1 MKQEIRIGTRGSK
14 LALWQANYIK
24 LYLEKN
30 FLDISTSIHVIQT
43 RGDMNLKDDL
53 SSLGGK
59 GAFVKEIQKA
69 LIENEIDIAVHSYKD
84 LPAERPSELE
94 IISVSPREDERDV
107 LISKNKQVFKDLNHN
122 STIGTGSL
130 RRNEQIKLIRDDLE
144 YVPIR
149 GNIDTRINKVLN
161 NELDGII
168 IAAAGVIRLSLS
180 KYISNFFKVDEIVPP
195 PLQGFIAVEARADF
209 NSKNI
214 FQGLSNPID
223 KIIAQYEY
231 NALTQLN
238 GSCDLPFGFNLK
250 YIDNGFDCSYFLK
263 TSDNI
268 ISGSEY
274 FKEGDIEK
282 NFQNIISKL
291 KNHI

>member
-43 RGDMNLKDDL
+43 MGDMNLKDDL

-180 KYISNFFKVDEIVPP
+180 KYISNFFKVDEIVPS
-195 PLQGFIAVEARADF
+195 PLQGFIAVEAKADF

-214 FQGLSNPID
+214 FQGLCNPID
-223 KIIAQYEY
+223 KIVAQYEY

-250 YIDNGFDCSYFLK
+250 YINNGFDCSYFLK

-282 NFQNIISKL
+282 NFKNIISKL

>member
-30 FLDISTSIHVIQT
+30 FLDISTSIRVIQT

-107 LISKNKQVFKDLNHN
+107 LISKNKQDFKDLNHN

-195 PLQGFIAVEARADF
+195 PLQGFIAVEAKADF

-214 FQGLSNPID
+214 FQGLCNPID
-223 KIIAQYEY
+223 KIVAQYEY

-250 YIDNGFDCSYFLK
+250 YINNGFDCNYFLK

>member
-53 SSLGGK
+53 SNLGGK

-84 LPAERPSELE
+84 LPAESPSELE

-107 LISKNKQVFKDLNHN
+107 LISKNKQVFNDLNHN

-130 RRNEQIKLIRDDLE
+130 RRNEQIKLIRNDLE

-161 NELDGII
+161 NELDAII

-250 YIDNGFDCSYFLK
+250 YIDNGFGCSYFLK

>member
-43 RGDMNLKDDL
+43 KGDMNLKDDL

-250 YIDNGFDCSYFLK
+250 YINNGFDCSYFLK

-282 NFQNIISKL
+282 NFKNIISKL

>member
-24 LYLEKN
+24 LYLENN

-195 PLQGFIAVEARADF
+195 PLQGFIAVEAKTDF
-209 NSKNI
+209 ISKNI
-214 FQGLSNPID
+214 FQGLCNPID
-223 KIIAQYEY
+223 KIVAQYEY

-250 YIDNGFDCSYFLK
+250 YINNGFDCSYFLK

-282 NFQNIISKL
+282 NFKNIISKL

>member
-107 LISKNKQVFKDLNHN
+107 LISKNKQVFNDLNHN

-195 PLQGFIAVEARADF
+195 PLQGFIAVEAKADF
-209 NSKNI
+209 NSKN
-214 FQGLSNPID
+214 
-223 KIIAQYEY
+223 
-231 NALTQLN
+231 AL
-238 GSCDLPFGFNLK
+238 
-250 YIDNGFDCSYFLK
+250 
-263 TSDNI
+263 
-268 ISGSEY
+268 
-274 FKEGDIEK
+274 K
-282 NFQNIISKL
+282 NFKY
-291 KNHI
+291 

>member
-30 FLDISTSIHVIQT
+30 FLDISTSIRVIQT

-195 PLQGFIAVEARADF
+195 PLQGFIAVEAKADF

-214 FQGLSNPID
+214 FQGLCNPID
-223 KIIAQYEY
+223 KIVAQYEY

-250 YIDNGFDCSYFLK
+250 YINNGFDCSYFLK

-282 NFQNIISKL
+282 NFKNIISKL

>member
-43 RGDMNLKDDL
+43 KGDMNLKDDL

-180 KYISNFFKVDEIVPP
+180 KHISNFFKVDEIVPP
-195 PLQGFIAVEARADF
+195 PLQGFIAVEAKADF

-214 FQGLSNPID
+214 FQGLCNPID
-223 KIIAQYEY
+223 KIVAQYEY

-250 YIDNGFDCSYFLK
+250 YINNGFDCSYFLK

-282 NFQNIISKL
+282 NFKNIISKL

>member
-107 LISKNKQVFKDLNHN
+107 LISKNKQVFNDLNHN

-161 NELDGII
+161 NELDAII

-195 PLQGFIAVEARADF
+195 PLQGFIAVEAKTDF
-209 NSKNI
+209 ISKNI
-214 FQGLSNPID
+214 FQGLCNPID
-223 KIIAQYEY
+223 KIVAQYEY

-282 NFQNIISKL
+282 NFKNIISKL

>member
-30 FLDISTSIHVIQT
+30 FIDISTSIHVIQT
-43 RGDMNLKDDL
+43 KGDMNLKDDL

-84 LPAERPSELE
+84 LPAESPSELE

-107 LISKNKQVFKDLNHN
+107 LISKNKQVFNDLNHN

-130 RRNEQIKLIRDDLE
+130 RRNEQIKLIRNDLE

-161 NELDGII
+161 NELDAII

-282 NFQNIISKL
+282 NFKNIISKL

>member
-84 LPAERPSELE
+84 LPAERPSGLE

-195 PLQGFIAVEARADF
+195 PLQGFIAVEAKTDF
-209 NSKNI
+209 ISKNI
-214 FQGLSNPID
+214 FQGLCNPID
-223 KIIAQYEY
+223 KIVAQYEY

-250 YIDNGFDCSYFLK
+250 YINNGFDCSYFLK

>member
-43 RGDMNLKDDL
+43 KGDMNLKDDL

-84 LPAERPSELE
+84 LPAESPSELE

-107 LISKNKQVFKDLNHN
+107 LISKNKQVFNDLNHN

-161 NELDGII
+161 NELDAII

-214 FQGLSNPID
+214 FQRLSNPID

>member
-43 RGDMNLKDDL
+43 KGDMSLKDDL
-53 SSLGGK
+53 SSLRGK

-84 LPAERPSELE
+84 LPAESPSELE

-107 LISKNKQVFKDLNHN
+107 LISKNKQVFNDLNHN

-161 NELDGII
+161 NELDAII

-180 KYISNFFKVDEIVPP
+180 KHISNFFKVDEIVPP

-209 NSKNI
+209 NSKKI
-214 FQGLSNPID
+214 FQRLSNPID

>member
-122 STIGTGSL
+122 STIGTGILS
-130 RRNEQIKLIRDDLE
+130 RNELIK
-144 YVPIR
+144 
-149 GNIDTRINKVLN
+149 
-161 NELDGII
+161 
-168 IAAAGVIRLSLS
+168 
-180 KYISNFFKVDEIVPP
+180 
-195 PLQGFIAVEARADF
+195 
-209 NSKNI
+209 
-214 FQGLSNPID
+214 
-223 KIIAQYEY
+223 
-231 NALTQLN
+231 
-238 GSCDLPFGFNLK
+238 
-250 YIDNGFDCSYFLK
+250 
-263 TSDNI
+263 
-268 ISGSEY
+268 
-274 FKEGDIEK
+274 
-282 NFQNIISKL
+282 
-291 KNHI
+291 

>member
-30 FLDISTSIHVIQT
+30 FLDISTSIKVIQT

-161 NELDGII
+161 NELDAII
-168 IAAAGVIRLSLS
+168 IAAAGVIRLNLS
-180 KYISNFFKVDEIVPP
+180 KYISNFFKVDEIVPS
-195 PLQGFIAVEARADF
+195 PLQGFIAIEAKTDF

-214 FQGLSNPID
+214 FRRLCNPID

-231 NALTQLN
+231 NALNQLN

-250 YIDNGFDCSYFLK
+250 YINNGFDCSYFLK

-268 ISGSEY
+268 ITGTEY
-274 FKEGDIEK
+274 FKKEDIEK
-282 NFQNIISKL
+282 NFQNIIGKL
-291 KNHI
+291 KKHI

>member
-43 RGDMNLKDDL
+43 RGDINLKDDL

-107 LISKNKQVFKDLNHN
+107 LISKNKQAFKDLNHN

-195 PLQGFIAVEARADF
+195 PLQGFIAVEAKADF

-214 FQGLSNPID
+214 FQGLCNPID
-223 KIIAQYEY
+223 KIVAQYEY

-250 YIDNGFDCSYFLK
+250 YINNGFDCSYFLK

-282 NFQNIISKL
+282 NFKNIISKL

>member
-195 PLQGFIAVEARADF
+195 PLQGFIAVEAKADF

-250 YIDNGFDCSYFLK
+250 YINNGFDCSYFLK

-282 NFQNIISKL
+282 NFKNIISKL

>member
-43 RGDMNLKDDL
+43 KGDMNLKDDL

-84 LPAERPSELE
+84 LPAESPSELE

-107 LISKNKQVFKDLNHN
+107 LISKNKQVFKDLNHD

-161 NELDGII
+161 NELDAII

-195 PLQGFIAVEARADF
+195 PLQGFIAVEAKADF

-214 FQGLSNPID
+214 FQGLCNPID
-223 KIIAQYEY
+223 KIVAQYEY

-250 YIDNGFDCSYFLK
+250 YINNGFDCSYFLK

>member
-43 RGDMNLKDDL
+43 KGDMNLKDDL

-84 LPAERPSELE
+84 LPAESPSELE

-107 LISKNKQVFKDLNHN
+107 LISKNKQVFNDLNHN

-130 RRNEQIKLIRDDLE
+130 RRNEQIRLIRNDLE

-161 NELDGII
+161 NELDAII

-195 PLQGFIAVEARADF
+195 PLQGFIAVEAKADF

-223 KIIAQYEY
+223 KIVAQYEY

-250 YIDNGFDCSYFLK
+250 YINNGFDCSYFLK

-282 NFQNIISKL
+282 NFQNIIRKL

>member
-43 RGDMNLKDDL
+43 KGDMNLKDDL

-84 LPAERPSELE
+84 LPAESPSELE

-107 LISKNKQVFKDLNHN
+107 LISKNKQVFNDLNHN

-161 NELDGII
+161 NELDASI

-214 FQGLSNPID
+214 FQRLSNPID

>member
-195 PLQGFIAVEARADF
+195 PLQGFIAVEAKTDF
-209 NSKNI
+209 ISKNI
-214 FQGLSNPID
+214 FQGLCNPID

-250 YIDNGFDCSYFLK
+250 YINNGFDCSYFLK

-282 NFQNIISKL
+282 NFKNIISKL

>member
-107 LISKNKQVFKDLNHN
+107 LISKNKQVFNDLNHN

-195 PLQGFIAVEARADF
+195 PLQGFIAVEAKTDF
-209 NSKNI
+209 ISKNI
-214 FQGLSNPID
+214 FQGLCNPID
-223 KIIAQYEY
+223 KIVAQYEY

-250 YIDNGFDCSYFLK
+250 YINNGFDCSYFLK

-282 NFQNIISKL
+282 NFKNIISKL

>member
-43 RGDMNLKDDL
+43 KGDMNLKDDL

-84 LPAERPSELE
+84 LPAESPSELE

-107 LISKNKQVFKDLNHN
+107 LISKNKQVFNDLNHN

-130 RRNEQIKLIRDDLE
+130 RRNEQIKLIRNDLE

>member
-43 RGDMNLKDDL
+43 KGDMSLKDDL
-53 SSLGGK
+53 SSLRGK

-84 LPAERPSELE
+84 LPAESPSELE

-107 LISKNKQVFKDLNHN
+107 LISKNKQVFNDLNHN

-209 NSKNI
+209 NSKKI
-214 FQGLSNPID
+214 FQRLSNPID

>member
-180 KYISNFFKVDEIVPP
+180 KCISNFFKVDEIVPP
-195 PLQGFIAVEARADF
+195 PLQGFIAVEAKTDF
-209 NSKNI
+209 ISKNI
-214 FQGLSNPID
+214 FQGLCNPID
-223 KIIAQYEY
+223 KIVAQYEY

-250 YIDNGFDCSYFLK
+250 YINNGFDCSYFLK

-282 NFQNIISKL
+282 NFKNIISKL

>member
-43 RGDMNLKDDL
+43 KGDMNLKDDL

-107 LISKNKQVFKDLNHN
+107 LISKNKQAFKDLNHN

-161 NELDGII
+161 NELDAII

-195 PLQGFIAVEARADF
+195 PLQGFIAVEAKADF

-214 FQGLSNPID
+214 FQGLCNPID
-223 KIIAQYEY
+223 KIVAQYEY

-282 NFQNIISKL
+282 NFKNIISKL

>member
-130 RRNEQIKLIRDDLE
+130 RRNEQIKLIRDDLK

-195 PLQGFIAVEARADF
+195 PLQGFIAVEAKADF

-214 FQGLSNPID
+214 FQGLCNPID
-223 KIIAQYEY
+223 KIVAQYEY

-250 YIDNGFDCSYFLK
+250 YINNGFDCSYFLK

-282 NFQNIISKL
+282 NFKNIISKL

>member
-43 RGDMNLKDDL
+43 KGDMNLKDDL

-195 PLQGFIAVEARADF
+195 PLQGFIAVEAKTDF
-209 NSKNI
+209 ISKNI
-214 FQGLSNPID
+214 FQGLCNPID
-223 KIIAQYEY
+223 KIVAQYEY

-250 YIDNGFDCSYFLK
+250 YINNGFDCSYFLK

-282 NFQNIISKL
+282 NFKNIISKL

>member
-107 LISKNKQVFKDLNHN
+107 LISKNKQVFNDLNHN

-195 PLQGFIAVEARADF
+195 PLQGFIAVEAKADF

-214 FQGLSNPID
+214 FQGLCNPID
-223 KIIAQYEY
+223 KIVAQYEY

-250 YIDNGFDCSYFLK
+250 YINNGFDCSYFLK

-282 NFQNIISKL
+282 NFKNIISKL

>member
-282 NFQNIISKL
+282 NFKNIISKL

>member
-84 LPAERPSELE
+84 LPAESPSELE

-250 YIDNGFDCSYFLK
+250 YINNGFDCSYFLK

-282 NFQNIISKL
+282 NFKNIISKL

>member
-84 LPAERPSELE
+84 LPAESPSELE

-107 LISKNKQVFKDLNHN
+107 LISKNKQVFNDLNHN

-130 RRNEQIKLIRDDLE
+130 RRNEQIKLIRNDLE

-161 NELDGII
+161 NELDAII

-282 NFQNIISKL
+282 NFQDIISKL

>member
-53 SSLGGK
+53 SSMGGK

-161 NELDGII
+161 NELDEII
-168 IAAAGVIRLSLS
+168 IAASGVIRLNLS
-180 KYISNFFKVDEIVPP
+180 KYISNFFKVDEIVPS
-195 PLQGFIAVEARADF
+195 PLQGFIAIEAKTDF

-214 FQGLSNPID
+214 FRRLCNPID

-231 NALTQLN
+231 NALNQLN

-250 YIDNGFDCSYFLK
+250 YINNGFDCSYFLK

>member
-107 LISKNKQVFKDLNHN
+107 LISKNKQVFNDLNHN

-195 PLQGFIAVEARADF
+195 PLQGFIAVEAKANF

-214 FQGLSNPID
+214 FQGLCNPID
-223 KIIAQYEY
+223 KIVAEYEY

-250 YIDNGFDCSYFLK
+250 YINNGFDCSYFLK

-282 NFQNIISKL
+282 NFKNIISKL

>member
-30 FLDISTSIHVIQT
+30 FIDISTSIHVIQT
-43 RGDMNLKDDL
+43 KGDMNLKDDL

-84 LPAERPSELE
+84 LPAESPSELE

-107 LISKNKQVFKDLNHN
+107 LISKNKQVFNDLNHN

-130 RRNEQIKLIRDDLE
+130 RRNEQIKLIRNDLE